1 MDLYHL
7 RDLIQSQTTAAKAL
21 ECIDQ
26 VLLTYEACIINI
38 KLLEKALEHLICKRL
53 LEGERGCKELGIV
66 YFLVA
71 YVVDLCNYTGDGLLV
86 DAVDV
91 SFSHGLC
98 KLVGVDAPAAIKIYP
113 LELKAELFE
122 LSSHLSSLVCVLI
135 LHQVSNEQVQGGLL
149 HERAA
154 LVPAQLVYQV
164 DANDPRIDLF
174 LLLSVQASEEFML

>member
-38 KLLEKALEHLICKRL
+38 KLLEKALEHLVCKRL

-86 DAVDV
+86 DAIDV

-98 KLVGVDAPAAIKIYP
+98 KLVSVDAPTPIKIYS
-113 LELKAELFE
+113 LELKAELLE